1 VSPTSLTG
9 EALGYLQGQWPKLM
23 RVTDDGRL
31 ALDTNAVERSI
42 RPFVIGR
49 RNWLFADTP
58 KGAKASANLY
68 SLVES
73 AKANGVEPWRYL
85 ETVFERLPGAKTEE
99 DLDALLPWQIE
110 LTDPQTDTT
119 RTPSA

>member
-1 VSPTSLTG
+1 
-9 EALGYLQGQWPKLM
+9 M
-23 RVTDDGRL
+23 RVIDDGRL

-58 KGAKASANLY
+58 KGATASANLY

-73 AKANGVEPWRYL
+73 AKANGIEPWRYL
-85 ETVFERLPGAKTEE
+85 ETVFERLPRAKTEE
-99 DLDALLPWQIE
+99 DLDALLPWRIE

-119 RTPSA
+119 RAPSA